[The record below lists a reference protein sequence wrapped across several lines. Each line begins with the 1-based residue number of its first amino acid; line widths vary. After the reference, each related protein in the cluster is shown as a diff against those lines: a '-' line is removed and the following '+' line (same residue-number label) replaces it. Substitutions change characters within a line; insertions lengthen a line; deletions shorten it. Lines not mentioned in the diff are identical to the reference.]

1 MEIQG
6 SNFILEE
13 FLGFWS
19 NLRNL
24 PSSEDK
30 LEHIGNIYNASP
42 ASACFLVSAK
52 YIIVLTYK
60 KKANLF
66 LISYFLTIRLN
77 MKIRTWRYL
86 EPQKKVF

>member
-42 ASACFLVSAK
+42 ASACFLVSVK
-52 YIIVLTYK
+52 
-60 KKANLF
+60 
-66 LISYFLTIRLN
+66 
-77 MKIRTWRYL
+77 
-86 EPQKKVF
+86 

>member
-1 MEIQG
+1 MEVQG

-24 PSSEDK
+24 PFSEDK

-42 ASACFLVSAK
+42 ASACFLVS
-52 YIIVLTYK
+52 YIQ
-60 KKANLF
+60 KKAN
-66 LISYFLTIRLN
+66 ICCYFPAVQQY
-77 MKIRTWRYL
+77 RTRR
-86 EPQKKVF
+86 